1 MITGIAEGF
10 HDASKCIISDD
21 GDIIYAGHAERYS
34 RKKNEKHLSDLM
46 PDNQGVT
53 VFYEKPFLKNLRR
66 LYAGQSWKKRNTYDY
81 YVSHHWSHAAAAY
94 YTRSFVEEPVC
105 VVIDAI
111 GEWDTASIWWK
122 KKKVW
127 SMKYPKSLGLF
138 YSAITQAIGLK
149 PNEDEYITM
158 GMAAFGEPRYEFEP
172 YLNYHRGGLFLGK
185 EEDLA
190 ASAQKIIEDE
200 IVKIMLKARK
210 YSEYL
215 CYGGGVA
222 LNCVAN
228 SKIYHMFKKI
238 WILPNPGDAGNS
250 LGAAASYLNK
260 PLKWRNA
267 YLGHNIKTT
276 PNAREIARYL
286 SVNHI
291 CGVATGR
298 AEFGPRALGNRSLLG
313 DPRHA
318 IKDVVN
324 SIKQRQKYRPFAP
337 AILEEWADKY
347 FTGPKNEYMQYVS
360 RANHDFN
367 SVTHVDGTARVQ
379 VVKNDGSMIR
389 KILEE
394 FYELTRCPMLLNTS
408 LNIKGQPM
416 INTLKEAKQ
425 FESTYGV
432 KVF

>member
-1 MITGIAEGF
+1 MKNIV
-10 HDASKCIISDD
+10 IIGSS
-21 GDIIYAGHAERYS
+21 GHAR
-34 RKKNEKHLSDLM
+34 
-46 PDNQGVT
+46 
-53 VFYEKPFLKNLRR
+53 
-66 LYAGQSWKKRNTYDY
+66 
-81 YVSHHWSHAAAAY
+81 
-94 YTRSFVEEPVC
+94 
-105 VVIDAI
+105 VVIDIIESANEFKIIGLCDRFRVI
-111 GEWDTASIWWK
+111 GEETEGY
-122 KKKVW
+122 KV
-127 SMKYPKSLGLF
+127 
-138 YSAITQAIGLK
+138 
-149 PNEDEYITM
+149 
-158 GMAAFGEPRYEFEP
+158 
-172 YLNYHRGGLFLGK
+172 LGK